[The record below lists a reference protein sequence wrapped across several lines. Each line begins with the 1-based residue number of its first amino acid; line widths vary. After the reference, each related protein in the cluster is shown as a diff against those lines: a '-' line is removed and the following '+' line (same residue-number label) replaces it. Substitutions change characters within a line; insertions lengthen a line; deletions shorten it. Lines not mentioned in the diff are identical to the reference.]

1 MSRPVDAKPSRE
13 RIMLAT
19 VESRRA
25 ARTFL
30 CVLFVLFVFSTAFTK
45 FNPFKAL
52 LAQGE
57 FWNLIFTYFI
67 PPRMQRWRAL
77 FTAVKQTL
85 YMAIGAT
92 GVSAALSLILSFLGT
107 PAICRFRLA
116 GALVRGFAS
125 LLRNIPILV
134 WAFILVAAFGIG
146 TAVGVISLIISTVG
160 EMTRYFIE
168 TLDEIAGENIEA
180 LNATGA
186 GMLPVIAQAILPAAM
201 PSFIGWFLYCLELN
215 IRASTILGMVGAGG
229 IGLLITGYIKQ
240 YNYGA
245 ASTAIMAVAALII
258 GANLLTD
265 YLRKV
270 IL

>member
-1 MSRPVDAKPSRE
+1 MSRLSDAKPSHE
-13 RIMLAT
+13 RIILAS

-30 CVLFVLFVFSTAFTK
+30 YVLFALFVISTAFTK
-45 FNPFKAL
+45 FNPIDAL

-57 FWNLIFTYFI
+57 FWNFIFTDFI
-67 PPRMQRWRAL
+67 PPRIQRLGAL

-92 GVSAALSLILSFLGT
+92 GVSAVLSLILGFLGT
-107 PAICRFRLA
+107 PAICRFRLV

-125 LLRNIPILV
+125 LLRNIPVLV

-146 TAVGVISLIISTVG
+146 TAVGVVSLVISTVG
-160 EMTRYFIE
+160 ELTRYFIE

-180 LNATGA
+180 LEATGA
-186 GMLPVIAQAILPAAM
+186 GMLPVITQAIVPAAM
-201 PSFIGWFLYCLELN
+201 PSFIAWFLYCLELN

-229 IGLLITGYIKQ
+229 IGLLMTGYIKQ

-245 ASTAIMAVAALII
+245 ASTAIIAVAAIII

-265 YLRKV
+265 YLRRV